1 MPMSSRSEKLL
12 QQRPQIPSSKIHD
25 NMSREE
31 YFQNAVLR
39 PVLKLQNELFIA
51 VYMNYIRKHK
61 NVFHDLSLPKKMQY
75 IENSVQRD
83 VKFRNNLKGII
94 LGQLTVEEFEVYAEN
109 SSALNKRM
117 MNLLIERLKD
127 QIQLFEKDSPALSA

>member
-1 MPMSSRSEKLL
+1 MSSRSEKLL

-25 NMSREE
+25 NMSLEE

-39 PVLKLQNELFIA
+39 PVLKLQNELFIV

>member
-1 MPMSSRSEKLL
+1 MSSRSEKLL

-117 MNLLIERLKD
+117 MNLLIERL
-127 QIQLFEKDSPALSA
+127 

>member
-1 MPMSSRSEKLL
+1 MSSRSEKLL

-61 NVFHDLSLPKKMQY
+61 NVFHDLSLPKKIQY
-75 IENSVQRD
+75 NENSVQRD

>member
-1 MPMSSRSEKLL
+1 MSSRSEKLL

-51 VYMNYIRKHK
+51 VYINYIRKHK

-94 LGQLTVEEFEVYAEN
+94 LGQLTIEEFEVYAEN

>member
-1 MPMSSRSEKLL
+1 MSSRSEKLL

-94 LGQLTVEEFEVYAEN
+94 LGQLTVEEFEVYSEN

>member
-1 MPMSSRSEKLL
+1 MSSRSEKLL

-39 PVLKLQNELFIA
+39 AVLKLQNELFIV

>member
-1 MPMSSRSEKLL
+1 MSTRSEKLL
-12 QQRPQIPSSKIHD
+12 QQRPQIPNSKVHE
-25 NMSREE
+25 NMSRDE
-31 YFQNAVLR
+31 YFQNAVIR
-39 PVLKLQNELFIA
+39 PILKLQNELFIE
-51 VYMNYIRKHK
+51 VFKNYIRKHK
-61 NVFHDLSLPKKMQY
+61 NVFHDLSIPKKLQY

-94 LGQLTVEEFEVYAEN
+94 LGLLTLEEFEVYTEN

-127 QIQLFEKDSPALSA
+127 QVQLLEKDNPALSA

>member
-1 MPMSSRSEKLL
+1 MSSRSEKLL

-39 PVLKLQNELFIA
+39 PVLKLQNELFIV

>member
-1 MPMSSRSEKLL
+1 MSTRSEKLL
-12 QQRPQIPSSKIHD
+12 QQRPQILSSKIHD

-31 YFQNAVLR
+31 YFQNAVIR

-127 QIQLFEKDSPALSA
+127 QIQLFDKDSPALSA

>member
-1 MPMSSRSEKLL
+1 MSSRSEKLL

-31 YFQNAVLR
+31 YFQNVVLR
-39 PVLKLQNELFIA
+39 PVLKLQNELFIV

>member
-1 MPMSSRSEKLL
+1 MSSRSEKLL

-39 PVLKLQNELFIA
+39 PVLKLQNELFIV

-61 NVFHDLSLPKKMQY
+61 NVFHYLSLPKKMQY

-94 LGQLTVEEFEVYAEN
+94 IGQLTVEEFEVYAEN

>member
-1 MPMSSRSEKLL
+1 MSSRSEKLL
-12 QQRPQIPSSKIHD
+12 QQRPQIPSSKIHY

-39 PVLKLQNELFIA
+39 PVLKLQNELFIV

>member
-1 MPMSSRSEKLL
+1 MSSRSEKLL

-83 VKFRNNLKGII
+83 IKFRNNLKGII

-127 QIQLFEKDSPALSA
+127 QIQLFDKDSPALSA

>member
-1 MPMSSRSEKLL
+1 MSTRSEKLL
-12 QQRPQIPSSKIHD
+12 QQRPQILSSKIHD

-51 VYMNYIRKHK
+51 VYINYIRKHK
-61 NVFHDLSLPKKMQY
+61 NVFYDLSLPKKMQY

-127 QIQLFEKDSPALSA
+127 QIQLFDKDSPALSA

>member
-1 MPMSSRSEKLL
+1 MSSRSEKLL

-94 LGQLTVEEFEVYAEN
+94 LGQLTIEEFEVYAEN

>member
-1 MPMSSRSEKLL
+1 MSSRSEKLL

-39 PVLKLQNELFIA
+39 PILKLQNELFIA

>member
-1 MPMSSRSEKLL
+1 MSSRSEKLL

-127 QIQLFEKDSPALSA
+127 QLQLFEKDSPALSA

>member
-1 MPMSSRSEKLL
+1 MSSRSEKLL

-127 QIQLFEKDSPALSA
+127 QIQLFEKNSPALSA

>member
-1 MPMSSRSEKLL
+1 MSTRSEKLL
-12 QQRPQIPSSKIHD
+12 QQRPQIPNSKVHE
-25 NMSREE
+25 NMSRDE
-31 YFQNAVLR
+31 YFQNAVIR
-39 PVLKLQNELFIA
+39 PILKLQNELIIEVFK
-51 VYMNYIRKHK
+51 NYIRKHK
-61 NVFHDLSLPKKMQY
+61 NVFYDLSIPKKLQY

-94 LGQLTVEEFEVYAEN
+94 LGLLTLEEFEVYTEN

-127 QIQLFEKDSPALSA
+127 QVQLLEKDNPALSA

>member
-1 MPMSSRSEKLL
+1 MSSRSEKLL

>member
-1 MPMSSRSEKLL
+1 MSSRSEKLL

-39 PVLKLQNELFIA
+39 PVLKLQNELFIV

-83 VKFRNNLKGII
+83 VKFRNNLNGII

>member
-1 MPMSSRSEKLL
+1 MSSRSEKLL
-12 QQRPQIPSSKIHD
+12 QQRPQIPSSNIHD

>member
-1 MPMSSRSEKLL
+1 MSTRSEKLL
-12 QQRPQIPSSKIHD
+12 QQRPQILSSKIHD

-83 VKFRNNLKGII
+83 VKFRNNLKGIV

>member
-1 MPMSSRSEKLL
+1 MSSRSEKLL

-94 LGQLTVEEFEVYAEN
+94 LGQLTVEEFEVYADN

>member
-1 MPMSSRSEKLL
+1 MSTRSEKLL
-12 QQRPQIPSSKIHD
+12 QQRPQILSSKIHD

-83 VKFRNNLKGII
+83 IKFRNNLKGII

-127 QIQLFEKDSPALSA
+127 QIQLFDKDSPALSA

>member
-1 MPMSSRSEKLL
+1 MSSRSEKLL

-39 PVLKLQNELFIA
+39 PVLKLQNELFIV

-94 LGQLTVEEFEVYAEN
+94 LVQLTVEEFEVYAEN